1 MVGAAKSAPWF
12 ACDSSPVSPQRRTA
26 LISIFAACVL
36 IAVKLIAGIASHSL
50 GLLSEAAHSGTDLIA
65 ALLTFVALGVAAQP
79 ADPGHPY
86 GHGKAEHLA
95 ALAEAA
101 ILVAASLVIAWR
113 ALWRL
118 FGLAHGQVDP
128 RWWALV
134 VIGGVMVID
143 AVRAAASYRAGRRYR
158 SAALQANA
166 LHFASD
172 FAGSG
177 AVLLGLVAARAGY
190 HWADSAAALFV
201 AALVLLVASRLMR
214 LNVDVLMDRVPPDAQ
229 EAALAAIASLEPA
242 VELRRLR
249 MRQAAGRQFA
259 DVVIGVPPGAAVGQ
273 GHAAADAVEEA
284 VHSALPD
291 SDVVVHVEPRQDEAA
306 LRERVLAAAQR
317 VPRVREIHNL
327 TVLRVGRATEVSLHL
342 KLPGDLPLEEAHE
355 VATAVERA
363 IVDSVPEVDAVQTH
377 LEPLAEAG
385 EGRSVDDST
394 PDHALVERIVRE
406 VTGGPPRALR
416 FLRTDEGL
424 LAHLTL
430 CLDPGTPLAEAHARA
445 SEIEERIRNERPE
458 ISDVIVH
465 TEP

>member
-1 MVGAAKSAPWF
+1 
-12 ACDSSPVSPQRRTA
+12 VSPQRRTA
-26 LISIFAACVL
+26 LVSIVAACVL
-36 IAVKLIAGIASHSL
+36 IGVKLVAGIASHSL

-79 ADPGHPY
+79 ADPGHAY

-101 ILVAASLVIAWR
+101 ILVGASLVIAWR
-113 ALWRL
+113 AVWRL
-118 FGLAHGQVDP
+118 VGLAHGQVDP
-128 RWWALV
+128 RWWTLV
-134 VIGGVMVID
+134 VIGGVMLLD
-143 AVRAAASYRAGRRYR
+143 AVRAGVSYRAGRRYR

-201 AALVLLVASRLMR
+201 AVLVLLAASRLMR
-214 LNVDVLMDRVPPDAQ
+214 VNVDVLMDRVPPDA
-229 EAALAAIASLEPA
+229 EAAALAAIASLEPP

-284 VHSALPD
+284 VHGALPE
-291 SDVVVHVEPRQDEAA
+291 SDVVVHVEPRQDDAA
-306 LRERVLAAAQR
+306 LRERALAAAQR

-327 TVLRVGRATEVSLHL
+327 TVLRVGPATEVSLHL

-355 VATAVERA
+355 VATEVERA

-385 EGRSVDDST
+385 EGRSVVEDAAADR
-394 PDHALVERIVRE
+394 ALVERIVRE
-406 VTGGPPRALR
+406 ATGGLPRELR
-416 FLRTDEGL
+416 FLRTDDGL
-424 LAHLTL
+424 LAYLTL
-430 CLDPGTPLAEAHARA
+430 CLDPGTPLADAHARA
-445 SEIEERIRNERPE
+445 SEIEERIRKERPE

>member
-1 MVGAAKSAPWF
+1 V

-26 LISIFAACVL
+26 LVSIVAACVL
-36 IAVKLIAGIASHSL
+36 IGVKLVAGIASHSL

-79 ADPGHPY
+79 ADPGHAY

-101 ILVAASLVIAWR
+101 ILVGASLVIAWR
-113 ALWRL
+113 AIWRL
-118 FGLAHGQVDP
+118 VGLAHGQVDP
-128 RWWALV
+128 RWWTLV
-134 VIGGVMVID
+134 VIGGVMLVD
-143 AVRAAASYRAGRRYR
+143 AVRAGISYRAGRRYR

-166 LHFASD
+166 IHFASD

-201 AALVLLVASRLMR
+201 AVLVLLAASRLMR
-214 LNVDVLMDRVPPDAQ
+214 VNVDVLMDRVPPEAQ
-229 EAALAAIASLEPA
+229 AAALAAIASLEPP

-284 VHSALPD
+284 VHGALPE
-291 SDVVVHVEPRQDEAA
+291 SDVVVHVEPRQDDAA
-306 LRERVLAAAQR
+306 LRERALAAAQR

-327 TVLRVGRATEVSLHL
+327 TVLRVGPATEVSLHL

-355 VATAVERA
+355 VATEVERA

-385 EGRSVDDST
+385 EGRSVEEDAAADR
-394 PDHALVERIVRE
+394 ALVERIVRE
-406 VTGGPPRALR
+406 ATGGPPRELR
-416 FLRTDEGL
+416 FLRTDDGL
-424 LAHLTL
+424 LAYLTL
-430 CLDPGTPLAEAHARA
+430 CLDPGTPLADAHAHA
-445 SEIEERIRNERPE
+445 SEIEERIRKERPE

>member
-1 MVGAAKSAPWF
+1 
-12 ACDSSPVSPQRRTA
+12 VSPQRRTA
-26 LISIFAACVL
+26 LVSIFAACLL
-36 IAVKLIAGIASHSL
+36 IAVKLVAGIASHSL

-65 ALLTFVALGVAAQP
+65 ALLTFVAVGVAAQP
-79 ADPGHPY
+79 ADRGHAY

-118 FGLAHGQVDP
+118 VGLAHGQVDP

-134 VIGGVMVID
+134 VIGGVMVVD
-143 AVRAAASYRAGRRYR
+143 AVRASISYRAGRRYR

-201 AALVLLVASRLMR
+201 AALVLLAAGRLMR
-214 LNVDVLMDRVPPDAQ
+214 LNVDVLMDRVPPEAQ
-229 EAALAAIASLEPA
+229 EAALAAIASVEPP

-284 VHSALPD
+284 VHGALPE
-291 SDVVVHVEPRQDEAA
+291 SDVVVHVEPRQDESA

-327 TVLRVGRATEVSLHL
+327 TVLRVGDATEASLHL

-355 VATAVERA
+355 VATEVERA

-377 LEPLAEAG
+377 LEPFAEAG
-385 EGRSVDDST
+385 EGRSAEEDAAADR
-394 PDHALVERIVRE
+394 ALVDRIVRE
-406 VTGGPPRALR
+406 ATGAPPRELR

-430 CLDPGTPLAEAHARA
+430 CLDPGTSLAEAHARA
-445 SEIEERIRNERPE
+445 SEIEERIRTERPE